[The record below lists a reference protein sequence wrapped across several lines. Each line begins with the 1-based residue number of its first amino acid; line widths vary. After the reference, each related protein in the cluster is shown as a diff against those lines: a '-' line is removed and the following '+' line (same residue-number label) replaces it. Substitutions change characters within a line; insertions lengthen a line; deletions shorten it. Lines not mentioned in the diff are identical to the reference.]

1 MKNKLNI
8 ITVIQAR
15 MGSKRLPGKSLKLL
29 LGQPMLERLI
39 DNVHGANLVNKF
51 VVATSD
57 KSIDD
62 DIQDLC
68 MKLNIDCY
76 RGNEKDVLSRFIEV
90 CKIYKADLLVRLT
103 GDNPFVEKSLI
114 DFMLMKYLK
123 DYSDYD
129 YIHNVENSGFPYGLY
144 VEIFTNRALFKA
156 NVSKDLLDREHVT
169 RYFKSN
175 KNDFKIGLVKAHRK
189 YKYSH
194 LTVDTNAEFIE
205 AENIFS
211 NLLKNK
217 RKFTHL
223 DL

>member
-68 MKLNIDCY
+68 MRMVNQ
-76 RGNEKDVLSRFIEV
+76 
-90 CKIYKADLLVRLT
+90 
-103 GDNPFVEKSLI
+103 
-114 DFMLMKYLK
+114 
-123 DYSDYD
+123 
-129 YIHNVENSGFPYGLY
+129 
-144 VEIFTNRALFKA
+144 
-156 NVSKDLLDREHVT
+156 
-169 RYFKSN
+169 
-175 KNDFKIGLVKAHRK
+175 
-189 YKYSH
+189 
-194 LTVDTNAEFIE
+194 
-205 AENIFS
+205 
-211 NLLKNK
+211 
-217 RKFTHL
+217 
-223 DL
+223 

>member
-90 CKIYKADLLVRLT
+90 SKIYKADLLVRLT

>member
-57 KSIDD
+57 ISIDD

-90 CKIYKADLLVRLT
+90 SKIYKADLLVRLT

-189 YKYSH
+189 YKYSQ

-205 AENIFS
+205 AENIFN

>member
-8 ITVIQAR
+8 IIVIQAR

-39 DNVHGANLVNKF
+39 NNIQGANLVNKI

-57 KSIDD
+57 KSVDD
-62 DIQDLC
+62 DIQNLC
-68 MKLNIDCY
+68 IKLNIDCY
-76 RGNEKDVLSRFIEV
+76 RGSETDVLSRFIDV
-90 CKIYKADLLVRLT
+90 SKIYKADLLVRLT

-114 DFMLMKYLK
+114 DFMLETYLK
-123 DYSDYD
+123 HYNDYD

-144 VEIFTNRALFKA
+144 VEIFTNSALFKA
-156 NVSKDLLDREHVT
+156 NVSKNELDREHVT
-169 RYFKSN
+169 RYFKYN
-175 KNDFKIGLVKAHRK
+175 THDFRIGLVKAKRK

-205 AENIFS
+205 AENIFD

>member
-90 CKIYKADLLVRLT
+90 SKIYKADLLVRLT

-189 YKYSH
+189 YK
-194 LTVDTNAEFIE
+194 
-205 AENIFS
+205 
-211 NLLKNK
+211 
-217 RKFTHL
+217 
-223 DL
+223 

>member
-8 ITVIQAR
+8 IIVIQAR

-29 LGQPMLERLI
+29 LGQPMLARLI
-39 DNVHGANLVNKF
+39 NNIQGANLVNKI

-57 KSIDD
+57 KSVDD
-62 DIQDLC
+62 DIQNLC
-68 MKLNIDCY
+68 IKLNIDCY
-76 RGNEKDVLSRFIEV
+76 RGSETDVLSRFIDV
-90 CKIYKADLLVRLT
+90 SKIYKADLLVRLT

-114 DFMLMKYLK
+114 DFMLETYLK
-123 DYSDYD
+123 HYNDYD

-144 VEIFTNRALFKA
+144 VEIFTNSALFKA
-156 NVSKDLLDREHVT
+156 NVSKNELDREHVT
-169 RYFKSN
+169 RYFKCN
-175 KNDFKIGLVKAHRK
+175 THDFRIGLVKAKRK

-205 AENIFS
+205 AENIFD